1 MVAIA
6 KQLVDEP
13 RSEPRPEPRPE
24 ATVARSQ
31 TVRELARKGRDHR
44 DARARD
50 RLLWLHLPLIEAI
63 ANRYPARLGR
73 EDFVQEGQLG
83 FLRALETFDPDR
95 GVELSTY
102 ARHWVRAYVHRYLL
116 KTWGIVP
123 RFTTHEKRRV
133 FFGAGH
139 ARRALGMTSPT
150 EGDEK
155 IIAKKL
161 KVKPETVLEVEQAR
175 GIRDEP
181 LEVSDDDPRERF
193 ASHVPGPEDSAWDA
207 ERSRL
212 LRDRL
217 PSALEGLD
225 DRERMIFLHRFD
237 PDESTPLEILG
248 SRLGVTRERARQL
261 ECRARR
267 KLAASFADLVEDEVA
282 AEALRAPPPR
292 RRRARTRGQAEA

>member
-6 KQLVDEP
+6 KQLVAERRSQP
-13 RSEPRPEPRPE
+13 RAEGAVS
-24 ATVARSQ
+24 RSQ
-31 TVRELARKGRDHR
+31 TVRELAHRWRDHR
-44 DARARD
+44 DVRARD

-139 ARRALGMTSPT
+139 ARRALGLTSPT
-150 EGDEK
+150 DGDEK
-155 IIAKKL
+155 VIARKL
-161 KVKPETVLEVEQAR
+161 KVKPETVLDVEHAR
-175 GIRDEP
+175 GLRDEP
-181 LEVSDDDPRERF
+181 LELSDDDPRERF
-193 ASHVPGPEDSAWDA
+193 AVQGPGPEDSAWDS
-207 ERSRL
+207 ERARL

-237 PDESTPLEILG
+237 PDESTPLEVLG

-267 KLAASFADLVEDEVA
+267 KLAASFADLVEDDVA

-292 RRRARTRGQAEA
+292 RRRARGQAHA

>member
-6 KQLVDEP
+6 RQLVDESP
-13 RSEPRPEPRPE
+13 DSRAEARSE
-24 ATVARSQ
+24 ARISRSH
-31 TVRELARKGRDHR
+31 TVRELARRWRDHR
-44 DARARD
+44 DERARD
-50 RLLWLHLPLIEAI
+50 RLLYLHMPLIEAI

-95 GVELSTY
+95 GVELATY

-139 ARRALGMTSPT
+139 ARRALGLTSPT
-150 EGDEK
+150 DGDET
-155 IIAKKL
+155 IIARKL

-175 GIRDEP
+175 SIRDEP

-193 ASHVPGPEDSAWDA
+193 ASHLPGPEEATWDA
-207 ERSRL
+207 ERARL
-212 LRDRL
+212 LRERL
-217 PSALEGLD
+217 PRALEGLD
-225 DRERMIFLHRFD
+225 ERERMIFLHRYD

-267 KLAASFADLVEDEVA
+267 KLAASFADLVPDEVA
-282 AEALRAPPPR
+282 AEALKAPPPR
-292 RRRARTRGQAEA
+292 RRRARAQARA